1 MPGKYRCAEFTD
13 MRISINELEKWS
25 NKNMYEE
32 KVVLCGANS
41 YEKKYYLNPVSYTHL
56 PVCNQEPIAFTDALF
71 TSTSAVCVTGL
82 MTVVPAAQFT
92 LLGKVVLLVLIQI
105 GGLGVVA
112 VSTFFL
118 VVIGRKITVKE
129 LSLIHI

>member
-41 YEKKYYLNPVSYTHL
+41 YEKKILSK
-56 PVCNQEPIAFTDALF
+56 
-71 TSTSAVCVTGL
+71 SGL
-82 MTVVPAAQFT
+82 
-92 LLGKVVLLVLIQI
+92 
-105 GGLGVVA
+105 
-112 VSTFFL
+112 
-118 VVIGRKITVKE
+118 
-129 LSLIHI
+129 

>member
-41 YEKKYYLNPVSYTHL
+41 YEKKYYLNPDFEALPQEIQDELKILCVLYTEDVGDPHTRL
-56 PVCNQEPIAFTDALF
+56 
-71 TSTSAVCVTGL
+71 
-82 MTVVPAAQFT
+82 
-92 LLGKVVLLVLIQI
+92 
-105 GGLGVVA
+105 
-112 VSTFFL
+112 
-118 VVIGRKITVKE
+118 
-129 LSLIHI
+129 

>member
-41 YEKKYYLNPVSYTHL
+41 YEKKYYLNPDFEAL
-56 PVCNQEPIAFTDALF
+56 PQEIVYFTQKMWGGSSHSSLKKMEHFAL
-71 TSTSAVCVTGL
+71 
-82 MTVVPAAQFT
+82 
-92 LLGKVVLLVLIQI
+92 K
-105 GGLGVVA
+105 
-112 VSTFFL
+112 
-118 VVIGRKITVKE
+118 
-129 LSLIHI
+129 